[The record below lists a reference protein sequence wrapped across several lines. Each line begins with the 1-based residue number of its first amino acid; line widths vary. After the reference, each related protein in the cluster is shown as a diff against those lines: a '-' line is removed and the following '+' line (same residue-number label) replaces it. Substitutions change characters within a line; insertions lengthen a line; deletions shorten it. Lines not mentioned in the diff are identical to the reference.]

1 MEITYDSIKTLIVSE
16 RVDGQNVHAEFKAPG
31 QDKPIAGMSVVMPDQ
46 SEIMKNVGKSAVKSG
61 VKSGIISSISRFLGG
76 LIGGTAGSIT
86 SSAASQVG
94 HAATTNPNAGQDMM
108 KTVVTPEKQQKAVVE
123 AFKSVQSFF
132 KYNEET
138 KQWEAVSF
146 GQPA

>member
-16 RVDGQNVHAEFKAPG
+16 KVDGQNVHVEFKAPG
-31 QDKPIAGMSVVMPDQ
+31 QETPIAGMSVVMPEQ
-46 SEIMKNVGKSAVKSG
+46 SEMVKNVGKTAVKQG
-61 VKSGIISSISRFLGG
+61 VKSGIISTISRFLGG

-86 SSAASQVG
+86 SSATSQMA
-94 HAATTNPNAGQDMM
+94 HAATTNPNAGQDIM
-108 KTVVTPEKQQKAVVE
+108 KTEVTPEKQQKAVVE

-132 KYNEET
+132 KFNEET